1 MSKIT
6 YVYCFSKNL
15 AVNEEQYAISLT
27 LLKQSIKLVSKHSN
41 YRLVTDDSTYK
52 DLKNLSNDITMID
65 SSDFKF
71 LDDFKL
77 SLLKD
82 LKFNEMLVDPDI
94 LMFKKPMVDSNTDL
108 IFDYKDSPRKY
119 WYEEDIRAVEG
130 TLLYDKIKSVKKL
143 PFVPNIGLLKINN
156 KKLLTDYIE
165 QYSYYRKDILNKFDN
180 TFLSFSILLGQYL
193 LGMLLYEGNYSYLSI
208 RSVNTPDVYEH
219 LGGPQKFKMLMSN
232 KSLI

>member
-94 LMFKKPMVDSNTDL
+94 LMFKKPTVDSNTDL

-143 PFVPNIGLLKINN
+143 PFVPNIGFLKINN

>member
-143 PFVPNIGLLKINN
+143 PFVPNIGFLKINN

>member
-130 TLLYDKIKSVKKL
+130 MLLYDKIKSVKKL
-143 PFVPNIGLLKINN
+143 PFVPNIGFLKINN

>member
-27 LLKQSIKLVSKHSN
+27 LLKQSIKLASKHSN

-71 LDDFKL
+71 LDDFKI

-119 WYEEDIRAVEG
+119 WYEEDIRNVKG
-130 TLLYDKIKSVKKL
+130 TLLYDKIKSVEKL
-143 PFVPNIGLLKINN
+143 PFVPNIGFLKINN
-156 KKLLTDYIE
+156 KKLLTEYIQ
-165 QYSYYRKDILNKFDN
+165 QYEYYRKDIINKFDN

>member
-1 MSKIT
+1 MAKPKPAPVDFVVKFGENIF
-6 YVYCFSKNL
+6 FS
-15 AVNEEQYAISLT
+15 ISLVIPT
-27 LLKQSIKLVSKHSN
+27 P
-41 YRLVTDDSTYK
+41 
-52 DLKNLSNDITMID
+52 
-65 SSDFKF
+65 
-71 LDDFKL
+71 L
-77 SLLKD
+77 SL
-82 LKFNEMLVDPDI
+82 I
-94 LMFKKPMVDSNTDL
+94 
-108 IFDYKDSPRKY
+108 
-119 WYEEDIRAVEG
+119 
-130 TLLYDKIKSVKKL
+130 KIKSVKKL

>member
-130 TLLYDKIKSVKKL
+130 MLLYDKIKSVKKL
-143 PFVPNIGLLKINN
+143 PFVPNIGFLKINN

-180 TFLSFSILLGQYL
+180 TFLSF
-193 LGMLLYEGNYSYLSI
+193 
-208 RSVNTPDVYEH
+208 
-219 LGGPQKFKMLMSN
+219 
-232 KSLI
+232 

>member
-71 LDDFKL
+71 LDDFKI

-130 TLLYDKIKSVKKL
+130 MLLYDKIKSVKKL
-143 PFVPNIGLLKINN
+143 PFVPNIGFLKINN

>member
-1 MSKIT
+1 
-6 YVYCFSKNL
+6 
-15 AVNEEQYAISLT
+15 
-27 LLKQSIKLVSKHSN
+27 
-41 YRLVTDDSTYK
+41 
-52 DLKNLSNDITMID
+52 MID

-130 TLLYDKIKSVKKL
+130 MLLYDKIKSVFESTIGFL
-143 PFVPNIGLLKINN
+143 NISISGSTNI
-156 KKLLTDYIE
+156 
-165 QYSYYRKDILNKFDN
+165 SLNF
-180 TFLSFSILLGQYL
+180 
-193 LGMLLYEGNYSYLSI
+193 
-208 RSVNTPDVYEH
+208 
-219 LGGPQKFKMLMSN
+219 
-232 KSLI
+232 KSLSRLSLKSSKNLKSLESIIVISLDRFLRSL

>member
-65 SSDFKF
+65 SSNFKF

-130 TLLYDKIKSVKKL
+130 MLLYDKIKSVKKL
-143 PFVPNIGLLKINN
+143 PFVPNIGFLKINN